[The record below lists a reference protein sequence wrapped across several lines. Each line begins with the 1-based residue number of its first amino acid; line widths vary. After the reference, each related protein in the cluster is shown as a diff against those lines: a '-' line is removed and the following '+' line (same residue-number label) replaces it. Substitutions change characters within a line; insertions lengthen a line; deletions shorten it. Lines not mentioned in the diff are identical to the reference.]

1 MGEVRTIDSVTPGI
15 PASDGA
21 GVKLTRMIGAGRLP
35 EADPF
40 LLLDQIRSEDSADYI
55 AGFPEHPHR
64 GFETVTIMIDG
75 KMRHGDNKGHA
86 GVIGP
91 GGVQWMTAGRGIVH
105 SERPEQTE
113 GRLWGFQLWINLPST
128 EKMTAPRYQEF
139 SAERIPVDQREGA
152 IARLFAGSL
161 STGVRGP
168 AASAATDPTLFDL
181 ILDSGAR
188 FEEPLTDGYTVV
200 VAVYAGSVKAQN
212 ADGRETV
219 IRDPNLA
226 LMGRQGDLVLTA
238 GDEGAR
244 CLVIAAKP
252 LNEPIA
258 RMGPFVMN
266 TQAELQQ
273 AVVDYQAGRF

>member
-1 MGEVRTIDSVTPGI
+1 MRKARTIDSVTPGI

-21 GVKLTRMIGAGRLP
+21 GVRLTRMIGAGRLP

-113 GRLWGFQLWINLPST
+113 GRLWGFQLWINLSST

-152 IARLFAGSL
+152 IARLVAGSL

-168 AASAATDPTLFDL
+168 ATSAATDPTLFDL

-200 VAVYAGSVKAQN
+200 VAVYAGSVKVQN

>member
-152 IARLFAGSL
+152 IARLVAGSL

-168 AASAATDPTLFDL
+168 ATSAATDPTLFDL

-200 VAVYAGSVKAQN
+200 VAVYAGSVKVQN

>member
-1 MGEVRTIDSVTPGI
+1 MGEVRTIDSVTRGI

-91 GGVQWMTAGRGIVH
+91 GGIQWMTAGRGIVH

-152 IARLFAGSL
+152 KVRLFAGSL

-168 AASAATDPTLFDL
+168 ATSAATDPTLFDL

-188 FEEPLTDGYTVV
+188 FEESLTDGYTVV

-226 LMGRQGDLVLTA
+226 LMARQGGLVLTA